1 MPSKKQYNLVHN
13 DEYDTRIPIYS
24 DETFHRGII
33 FHAKFIGSM
42 EVPRPT
48 SRLEIMAA
56 MRKIRYEFKAKGIKK
71 KKVTLEVSVDGV
83 KVTLRNKKKV
93 ILANSSA
100 EEAPLIDRLF
110 SIGLEPT
117 LMRSLFPAQKKQHWM
132 DENKMYLMHHPIYRI
147 FYVSHDS
154 QDLKIFSYIA
164 RDGSGNSFKCNV
176 FKSSK
181 KSQAM
186 RVVRTVGQAFE
197 VCHKLSISGAADDK
211 ERGGEND
218 RSSRDLENIH
228 RGGDDDY
235 DDREEIGSDQPQPSP
250 TSLHKDM
257 SLLGDSEDVI
267 PDQNQMSCLLRSHEV
282 PITTASAS
290 PVGQSPSFFY
300 QGTVASECGG
310 LLAGGELTAL
320 KHEIQLLRERLDQ
333 QNQQTRAAV
342 AHARLLQEQLAAE
355 TAARIEAQ
363 TQLLVQNKELLEHIG
378 ALVGH
383 LREQERLSIGHISGQ
398 SQVPGSANVPS
409 QTPTIP
415 DLPGLGQRQNSP
427 WELEPPAFPY
437 SFQPLQTE
445 ALYPGNSNMGLQ
457 DFQTQ
462 LLERLHNISPYQLQ
476 RSPYTTPSPFAMGAS
491 LLIPPN
497 TRHSFSPL
505 RVSQTNSF
513 TSSPVMSQKMEN
525 YMIPGGENI
534 LDNNSSKTLLTAMDN
549 NNRKIGDVK
558 KVKNVYDEIPPIVLN
573 PPPQGRRNENLLQQQ
588 QQTSCSKSNMTIR
601 EENEMQKTKEMRE
614 KKLASVLRT
623 PGPPPSRTTSARLP
637 PRNDLMG
644 QVKRTTW
651 ARHTTR

>member
-13 DEYDTRIPIYS
+13 DEYDTRIPLYS

-56 MRKIRYEFKAKGIKK
+56 MRRIRYEFKAKGIKK

-83 KVTLRNKKKV
+83 KVTLRKKK
-93 ILANSSA
+93 
-100 EEAPLIDRLF
+100 
-110 SIGLEPT
+110 
-117 LMRSLFPAQKKQHWM
+117 KKQHWM

-197 VCHKLSISGAADDK
+197 VCHKLSINA
-211 ERGGEND
+211 GGEEKDRGDND
-218 RSSRDLENIH
+218 RGSRESENLH
-228 RGGDDDY
+228 RDDDY
-235 DDREEIGSDQPQPSP
+235 EDREEIESDQPQPSP
-250 TSLHKDM
+250 TSLHKDI
-257 SLLGDSEDVI
+257 SLLGDGEDVI
-267 PDQNQMSCLLRSHEV
+267 SEQNPVPCLLRSHEV
-282 PITTASAS
+282 PVTTSSAS
-290 PVGQSPSFFY
+290 PVGQSPSFLLF
-300 QGTVASECGG
+300 QGTVGSDCGG

-342 AHARLLQEQLAAE
+342 AHARLLQDQLAAE

-363 TQLLVQNKELLEHIG
+363 TRTHQLLVQNKELLEHIG

-383 LREQERLSIGHISGQ
+383 LREQERISSGHMTGQ
-398 SQVPGSANVPS
+398 SHVPGSANVPS

-415 DLPGLGQRQNSP
+415 DLPGLGQRPGGQNSP
-427 WELEPPAFPY
+427 WELDPPSFPY
-437 SFQPLQTE
+437 CSYQSYPTE
-445 ALYPGNSNMGLQ
+445 SMLYPGNSNTMGLQ
-457 DFQTQ
+457 GTNNCTDQLHFQTQ

-476 RSPYTTPSPFAMGAS
+476 RSPYTTPTPYAMGPS
-491 LLIPPN
+491 LLIPQSS
-497 TRHSFSPL
+497 RHSLNPFQNSSQFSPGSMSL
-505 RVSQTNSF
+505 RVSQANSF
-513 TSSPVMSQKMEN
+513 SSSPVMSQKMEN
-525 YMIPGGENI
+525 YTTLGSEMNHTMQEANYT
-534 LDNNSSKTLLTAMDN
+534 KTLPSDN
-549 NNRKIGDVK
+549 QKPSADVK
-558 KVKNVYDEIPPIVLN
+558 SKVRTVYDEIPPIVLD
-573 PPPQGRRNENLLQQQ
+573 PPPQRRRNENPPQKKEVQ
-588 QQTSCSKSNMTIR
+588 SSRNNMTIQ
-601 EENEMQKTKEMRE
+601 EENEAQNQKSKERE

-637 PRNDLMG
+637 SRNDLMC

-651 ARHTTR
+651 ARHTTK